1 MQPGRHDFGPDAG
14 RITLRTHRDGIAAQA
29 GHDLTIEAA
38 RWSGHIVLAANLTP
52 VSLEVRVDMGALVV
66 REGSGGIKPLTDRD
80 KREIA
85 VTARKVLS
93 ADRYPELT
101 FIATSFEVGPDGAS
115 GTISGTLS
123 MAGQSRQQ
131 QQLRVSET
139 GPGRYRAT
147 TAVRQT
153 DFGVKPYSGFLG
165 ALKVSDQVDVEVE
178 LDLGEA
184 AGEEPAG

>member
-1 MQPGRHDFGPDAG
+1 M
-14 RITLRTHRDGIAAQA
+14 
-29 GHDLTIEAA
+29 
-38 RWSGHIVLAANLTP
+38 LAANLTP